1 MKSLSLKLLGLS
13 VALGISQLSAA
24 PIGFD
29 FEGSAQGFTTVTGI
43 QDGGGL
49 PWALTAAGCAGASS
63 GCFFVNDPNSINDHY
78 LVSPLLT
85 TGVNSPTLSFDHSRG
100 LEDTYDGGVVE
111 IALNAG
117 SFFDVFVDVLNP
129 WISNGY
135 NGTISDSFG
144 SPIAGRMAFTGTI
157 LPDYVNSSIP
167 LHTVLA
173 GDTLQLRWRRAS
185 DIGVDAQGWV
195 VDNILLSDGALSGG
209 ALSDGASEGVP
220 EPGYAIPVVLAFSGM
235 VLARRRRGSV
245 TS

>member
-13 VALGISQLSAA
+13 VALGVSQLSAA

-29 FEGSAQGFTTVTGI
+29 FEVSAQGFTSVTGI
-43 QDGGGL
+43 QDGCGL

-63 GCFFVNDPNSINDHY
+63 GCFFVNDPDTINDHY

-100 LEDTYDGGVVE
+100 LESTFDGGVVE

-117 SFFDVFVDVLNP
+117 SFFDVFVDVTNP
-129 WISNGY
+129 WTNNGY
-135 NGTISDSFG
+135 NGTISAFLG
-144 SPIAGRMAFTGTI
+144 NPIAGRQAFTGASG
-157 LPDYVNSSIP
+157 YVNSSI
-167 LHTVLA
+167 LLNTVLA
-173 GDTLQLRWRRAS
+173 GDTLQLRWRRAT
-185 DIGVDAQGWV
+185 DIAVDAQGWV

-209 ALSDGASEGVP
+209 ASEGNVP